1 VNGSEVVT
9 VQRPQNS
16 GVSYAQ
22 NNELTDIEKMNLAV
36 LHQDPRV
43 KTLYKLME
51 LEIVDARNEAMEAD
65 PAETAKQLSLMT
77 VAHAM
82 DKFYKH
88 VRSRIE
94 FSVAE
99 HIADIKSKA
108 LQEELKDQEKL
119 NDVILYNQTH

>member
-1 VNGSEVVT
+1 MNGSEVVT
-9 VQRPQNS
+9 KRPQES
-16 GVSYAQ
+16 GFSYAQ
-22 NNELTDIEKMNLAV
+22 NNELTDIEKMDLAV

-82 DKFYKH
+82 DKFYRR
-88 VRSRIE
+88 VRSKIE
-94 FSVAE
+94 FGVAE
-99 HIADIKSKA
+99 HVADVKA
-108 LQEELKDQEKL
+108 KMLQEELKDQERL
-119 NDVILYNQTH
+119 NEVILFNQTH